1 MISGWMLDDGPFG
14 ILARMAGP
22 SWAWKPASFH
32 LAESVVQGAAL
43 DKSGRRQALL
53 AEQVGGEAVVVS
65 HAVAAGSDA
74 YATLWAHL
82 RKSSALATRDLG
94 EDESI
99 ALLAHELAD
108 LVFVVLDRK
117 AAMVALAELGPGR
130 VASPFDY
137 WDWLRAEG
145 VVDTAEF
152 DQLCEQVLKDDSGFP
167 GRPVRFR

>member
-1 MISGWMLDDGPFG
+1 MKSGWMLDDGPLG
-14 ILARMAGP
+14 ILARVAQP
-22 SWAWKPASFH
+22 SWGWKPASFH
-32 LAESVVQGAAL
+32 LAESVAMCTAL

-53 AEQVGGEAVVVS
+53 AARAGGQDVVVK
-65 HAVAAGSDA
+65 HAVSAGSMADG
-74 YATLWAHL
+74 TLWGHL
-82 RKSSALATRDLG
+82 RTSSALATRDLG

-99 ALLAHELAD
+99 ALLVHDLQE

-137 WDWLRAEG
+137 WDWLRSEGIVDASGFDLLCARVLAE
-145 VVDTAEF
+145 
-152 DQLCEQVLKDDSGFP
+152 DSGFP